1 MIIEYITTCGVG
13 DTDEISITT
22 RWRELETSRGEISQ
36 TTDPPQKTPLA
47 KYFINRFQNQ
57 LLITVFR

>member
-1 MIIEYITTCGVG
+1 MIIEHITTCGVG

-22 RWRELETSRGEISQ
+22 RWRELETRGEISQ
-36 TTDPPQKTPLA
+36 TTDPLQKTPLT

-57 LLITVFR
+57 LLITVFQ

>member
-13 DTDEISITT
+13 DTNEISITI
-22 RWRELETSRGEISQ
+22 RWHELETRGEISQ
-36 TTDPPQKTPLA
+36 TTDPLQKTLLT

-57 LLITVFR
+57 LLITVFQ